1 MESEN
6 MIVIESLSDLGK
18 DLAEVKDALNHYKE
32 EHSILYIDGT
42 EVQPIFLLLFLEHV
56 LSLQREKI
64 KKVNERGSNLHCVG
78 SMRGMEDMAD
88 LE

>member
-42 EVQPIFLLLFLEHV
+42 EV
-56 LSLQREKI
+56 
-64 KKVNERGSNLHCVG
+64 
-78 SMRGMEDMAD
+78 
-88 LE
+88 